1 MLDATRLRVLVA
13 VARHGSVTAAAQA
26 LNYAQPSISHHMA
39 RLEAETGAKLIE
51 RSGRGIKLTE
61 AGQFLA
67 DRAEE
72 ILGRLDAAE
81 AELAAYVGLRQD
93 RVRVALC
100 GAALGGLVASAAA
113 AVHTDRGP
121 PEVHLSQADQS
132 AGLRMLRAGE
142 VDVALL
148 VRYQLAGSQEPASD
162 AADHAAHHA
171 EDRFRLCLVLDE
183 PLYLITPIP
192 PPGPICLTDYAR
204 CRWIAGT
211 PDGDE
216 PAAAL
221 CQAAGFAPDIVART
235 DDYLAAQALVAAGL
249 GVAVLPGLA
258 LGPARHPGIHA
269 AELDGQRRHVL
280 AATYGTPPP
289 QPAVCQFI
297 EELTRA
303 AASSS

>member
-51 RSGRGIKLTE
+51 RSGRGIRLTE
-61 AGQFLA
+61 AGQLLA

-93 RVRVALC
+93 RVRVAAC
-100 GAALGGLVASAAA
+100 GTALGGLVAAAAA
-113 AVHTDRGP
+113 AVTADGGHA
-121 PEVHLSQADQS
+121 EVHLSQADQP
-132 AGLRMLRAGE
+132 AGLRMLRRGE
-142 VDVALL
+142 ADVALL
-148 VRYQLAGSQEPASD
+148 GRYRLAGREEPAAD
-162 AADHAAHHA
+162 AAGRA
-171 EDRFRLCLVLDE
+171 EDGFRLRLVLDE
-183 PLYLITPIP
+183 PVYLITAMSP
-192 PPGPICLTDYAR
+192 PASPVRLTDYAR

-211 PDGDE
+211 SDGDE
-216 PAAAL
+216 PTAAL

-249 GVAVLPGLA
+249 GVAVLPRLA
-258 LGPARHPGIHA
+258 LSPARDPGIHA
-269 AELDGQRRHVL
+269 AELDGTRRHVL
-280 AATYGTPPP
+280 AATYGTPPG
-289 QPAVCQFI
+289 QAVLAFI
-297 EELTRA
+297 DELTRA
-303 AASSS
+303 AVPSS

>member
-61 AGQFLA
+61 AGQLLA

-72 ILGRLDAAE
+72 ILGRIDAAE
-81 AELAAYVGLRQD
+81 AELAAYIGVRQD

-100 GAALGGLVASAAA
+100 GAALGGLVAAAA
-113 AVHTDRGP
+113 AALHTDRGRA
-121 PEVHLSQADQS
+121 EIHLSQADQA
-132 AGLRMLRAGE
+132 AGLRMLRVGE

-148 VRYQLAGSQEPASD
+148 VRYQLAGREEPASHSAD
-162 AADHAAHHA
+162 RAAD
-171 EDRFRLCLVLDE
+171 RLRLCLVLDE
-183 PLYLITPIP
+183 PLYLITSVPP
-192 PPGPICLTDYAR
+192 PPGRICLADYAG

-269 AELDGQRRHVL
+269 AELDGHRRHVL
-280 AATYGTPPP
+280 AATCGTPPG
-289 QPAVCQFI
+289 QPAVVQFI
-297 EELTRA
+297 EQLTRA
-303 AASSS
+303 AATLS